1 LRRTPA
7 PISERGSGSG
17 LFRIQQA
24 GASAFRST
32 PSLQFNSRQ
41 SRDSASPRFFT
52 KLGCAVNSLR
62 LANDIQQQQIIPQDT
77 SRFVYPSANGLKTV
91 LFLYTSTTVAAT
103 FHCGFRTF
111 NEIFFLF
118 AVTLGRL
125 LLLPAQ

>member
-77 SRFVYPSANGLKTV
+77 SRFVFHRRTASRRCYFFTRRPPSQQLSIAV
-91 LFLYTSTTVAAT
+91 FERSTKYSSSS
-103 FHCGFRTF
+103 
-111 NEIFFLF
+111 L
-118 AVTLGRL
+118 
-125 LLLPAQ
+125 